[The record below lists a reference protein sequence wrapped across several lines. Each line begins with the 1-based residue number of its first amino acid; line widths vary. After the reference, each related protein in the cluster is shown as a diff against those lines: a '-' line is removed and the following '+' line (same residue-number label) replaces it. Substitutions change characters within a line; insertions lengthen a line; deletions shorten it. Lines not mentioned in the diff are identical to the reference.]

1 MENKVLTLQEKM
13 VKIRSE
19 IPALVKRAY
28 SEEVNYDFTKI
39 DDIFRYLT
47 PAMNKWKVN
56 LDIVS
61 ESASKRNE
69 NGDAVY
75 VEFLAYCQM
84 WLYEA
89 DLVLK
94 WINAENPDDVITVTI
109 HAIGTHEMPE
119 KAKGSAWTYTIKY
132 YLLDK
137 YCIDQGG
144 EDPDMRDFPPDTY
157 DGAGPEYDDMTI
169 DTYDLPDDSSEG
181 IAGSTAETTDVEQ
194 DAGAEGDMEDPGEES
209 SGEPGE
215 DPGVELSG
223 KPSGE
228 PGEEPVEE
236 PEQKE
241 ADTSEYGSLGSDS
254 GMGEESS
261 QEEASTEEG
270 AEPNNQSPVADTKK
284 TGKKA
289 AKDGQNADKRSP
301 DRPAPSRHIMPENGQ
316 MVNLPNGVSPQPAI
330 NMTVEEA
337 GNIVCTFGIH
347 NNQSL
352 SELMEQGE
360 EGIKGLEWIAY
371 RYRGKNETI
380 RQGARLLLSTLQ
392 AA

>member
-144 EDPDMRDFPPDTY
+144 EDPDMRDFPPGTY
-157 DGAGPEYDDMTI
+157 DGAGPEYDDMI
-169 DTYDLPDDSSEG
+169 FDTYDLPDDSSEG

-194 DAGAEGDMEDPGEES
+194 EAGAEGDMEDPGEES
-209 SGEPGE
+209 SGE
-215 DPGVELSG
+215 SG
-223 KPSGE
+223 
-228 PGEEPVEE
+228 
-236 PEQKE
+236 
-241 ADTSEYGSLGSDS
+241 
-254 GMGEESS
+254 

>member
-28 SEEVNYDFTKI
+28 SEDVNYDFTKI

-84 WLYEA
+84 WMYEA
-89 DLVLK
+89 DLELK

-169 DTYDLPDDSSEG
+169 DTYDLPDDSLEG
-181 IAGSTAETTDVEQ
+181 IAGSTAETTDMEQ
-194 DAGAEGDMEDPGEES
+194 DAGAEGDMEDPGEE
-209 SGEPGE
+209 
-215 DPGVELSG
+215 
-223 KPSGE
+223 PSGE
-228 PGEEPVEE
+228 SVEE
-236 PEQKE
+236 SGKEAEQKE

-254 GMGEESS
+254 GMGEESG

-270 AEPNNQSPVADTKK
+270 AELTNQSPVADTKK

>member
-194 DAGAEGDMEDPGEES
+194 DA
-209 SGEPGE
+209 
-215 DPGVELSG
+215 
-223 KPSGE
+223 
-228 PGEEPVEE
+228 
-236 PEQKE
+236 
-241 ADTSEYGSLGSDS
+241 
-254 GMGEESS
+254 
-261 QEEASTEEG
+261 
-270 AEPNNQSPVADTKK
+270 
-284 TGKKA
+284 
-289 AKDGQNADKRSP
+289 DKRSP

>member
-1 MENKVLTLQEKM
+1 M

-19 IPALVKRAY
+19 IPALVKRTY
-28 SEEVNYDFTKI
+28 SEDVNYDFTKI

-47 PAMNKWKVN
+47 PAMNQWNVN
-56 LDIVS
+56 FEIVS
-61 ESASKRNE
+61 ESASKRKE
-69 NGDAVY
+69 NGDSVY

-89 DLVLK
+89 DLELK
-94 WINAENPDDVITVTI
+94 WINAEKPEDEVTVTI

-119 KAKGSAWTYTIKY
+119 KAKGSALTYALKY

-144 EDPDMRDFPPDTY
+144 VDPDMRDFPPDTY
-157 DGAGPEYDDMTI
+157 DEAGLEYDDTPP
-169 DTYDLPDDSSEG
+169 DTYDSSNDNSEG
-181 IAGSTAETTDVEQ
+181 IAGSTVETTEMEQ
-194 DAGAEGDMEDPGEES
+194 NVGEES
-209 SGEPGE
+209 NME
-215 DPGVELSG
+215 DQ
-223 KPSGE
+223 
-228 PGEEPVEE
+228 GEEPGKESGKE
-236 PEQKE
+236 AEQKE
-241 ADTSEYGSLGSDS
+241 ADTSEYDSLGSES
-254 GMGEESS
+254 GADGESS
-261 QEEASTEEG
+261 QEDASTEDG
-270 AEPNNQSPVADTKK
+270 AEPAKQVPVAATKK
-284 TGKKA
+284 TGNKA
-289 AKDGQNADKRSP
+289 AKADKRSP

-337 GNIVCTFGIH
+337 GNIVCTFGIY

-352 SELMEQGE
+352 SELMDQGE